1 MEPDQAWNSYGPVTA
16 NYRDISI
23 SFDSGNQ
30 MTEWPV
36 ILSWL
41 FMQLQSDKSLIWS
54 QIPLVSPSAPHAT
67 DSADPNLNCAKLE
80 PDPRWPDQWTQ
91 KYVTQNIHCLRSLMI
106 DIREIINQSWHVSD
120 SNDIKWIIGPSSSQS
135 QRLETA
141 LPSQT
146 CYSITD
152 RIYEAQQSSSFLVT
166 HQFLTCITHHTL
178 QAEQI
183 VTP

>member
-1 MEPDQAWNSYGPVTA
+1 MKQLWTCDCKLQRYQHFIWFWESDDRMASHIILTIHAATEWQVPDQITDTPGV
-16 NYRDISI
+16 
-23 SFDSGNQ
+23 
-30 MTEWPV
+30 
-36 ILSWL
+36 
-41 FMQLQSDKSLIWS
+41 
-54 QIPLVSPSAPHAT
+54 PSAPHAT
-67 DSADPNLNCAKLE
+67 DSADSNLNCAKLE